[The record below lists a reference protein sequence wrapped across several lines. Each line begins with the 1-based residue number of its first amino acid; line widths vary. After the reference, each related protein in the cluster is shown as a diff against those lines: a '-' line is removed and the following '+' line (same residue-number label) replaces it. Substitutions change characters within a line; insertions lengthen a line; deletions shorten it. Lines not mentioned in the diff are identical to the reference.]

1 MCSLFR
7 EGQRLTILM
16 RSLTPMHYLLS
27 LYMCSM
33 SWICHMNLCH
43 CTPFQCPDKDVGM
56 IIGRGGCVIKQMQS
70 TTRCRIQIP
79 PTAPPGS
86 MYRVIS
92 VIGNAAGCQQVKQMI
107 ETIVAEQ
114 SSQSVMSGVGFA
126 AANPY
131 GQQAAYGQQAY
142 GQAAYGQGYYGQQQ
156 TADATGQKDYSAEWA
171 AYYAAMGQTG
181 AAATVTAAA
190 PAATTTATATALAPA
205 GEIAHD
211 AYYEVFWQ
219 YASYYGEEA
228 ARKHYG
234 AWSPPEGT
242 PNPNLANGTASA
254 PVAAAPAP
262 VDTQAS
268 SEATTQH
275 SQEIR
280 DSSVR
285 KVSNLPAWMNKS

>member
-1 MCSLFR
+1 
-7 EGQRLTILM
+7 
-16 RSLTPMHYLLS
+16 
-27 LYMCSM
+27 
-33 SWICHMNLCH
+33 
-43 CTPFQCPDKDVGM
+43 M
-56 IIGRGGCVIKQMQS
+56 IIGRGGCVIKQMQT

-79 PTAPPGS
+79 PTAAPGS

-126 AANPY
+126 AGNPY
-131 GQQAAYGQQAY
+131 GQQTAAYGQQSYYGQQTAAYGQQA
-142 GQAAYGQGYYGQQQ
+142 A
-156 TADATGQKDYSAEWA
+156 ATGQHDYSAEWA
-171 AYYAAMGQTG
+171 AYYAAQAAAQGG
-181 AAATVTAAA
+181 AAATATATTA
-190 PAATTTATATALAPA
+190 AATTTAAPAPA
-205 GEIAHD
+205 GETPAYD
-211 AYYEVFWQ
+211 AYYDVFWQ

-242 PNPNLANGTASA
+242 PNPNLANGGASA
-254 PVAAAPAP
+254 AASTAATPSPAP
-262 VDTQAS
+262 SAATADAS
-268 SEATTQH
+268 SQQA
-275 SQEIR
+275 EIK

>member
-1 MCSLFR
+1 
-7 EGQRLTILM
+7 
-16 RSLTPMHYLLS
+16 
-27 LYMCSM
+27 
-33 SWICHMNLCH
+33 
-43 CTPFQCPDKDVGM
+43 M

-131 GQQAAYGQQAY
+131 GQQQAAYGQQAY
-142 GQAAYGQGYYGQQQ
+142 GQAAYGQSYYGQQQ

-181 AAATVTAAA
+181 AAAAVTAAA
-190 PAATTTATATALAPA
+190 PAAAATATDTTTAPAPA
-205 GEIAHD
+205 GETPAYD

-242 PNPNLANGTASA
+242 PNPNLANGSASA
-254 PVAAAPAP
+254 PVAAAPSPADAQTS
-262 VDTQAS
+262 VD
-268 SEATTQH
+268 AT
-275 SQEIR
+275 SQEVR
-280 DSSVR
+280 DTSVR

>member
-1 MCSLFR
+1 MSS
-7 EGQRLTILM
+7 IL
-16 RSLTPMHYLLS
+16 
-27 LYMCSM
+27 
-33 SWICHMNLCH
+33 
-43 CTPFQCPDKDVGM
+43 CTYHVNSCQYETFQCPDKDVGM
-56 IIGRGGCVIKQMQS
+56 IIGRAGCVIKQMQS

-92 VIGNAAGCQQVKQMI
+92 VSGNAAGCQQVKQMI

-114 SSQSVMSGVGFA
+114 SSQSVMSGVGFT

-131 GQQAAYGQQAY
+131 GQQQAYGQQS
-142 GQAAYGQGYYGQQQ
+142 YYGQQQ
-156 TADATGQKDYSAEWA
+156 TDAYGQQTATGQQDYSAEWA

-181 AAATVTAAA
+181 AAAAATAAA
-190 PAATTTATATALAPA
+190 PTPAAATTTAPAPA
-205 GEIAHD
+205 TGETPAYD
-211 AYYEVFWQ
+211 AYYDVFWQ

-242 PNPNLANGTASA
+242 PNPNLANGAPASA
-254 PVAAAPAP
+254 PAAAAAAPAAAP
-262 VDTQAS
+262 AAT
-268 SEATTQH
+268 EAT
-275 SQEIR
+275 SQPTKEIK